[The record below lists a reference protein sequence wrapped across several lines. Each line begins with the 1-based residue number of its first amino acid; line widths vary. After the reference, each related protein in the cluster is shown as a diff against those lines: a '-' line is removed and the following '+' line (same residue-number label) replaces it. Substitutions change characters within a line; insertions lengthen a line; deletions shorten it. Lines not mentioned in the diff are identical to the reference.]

1 MVTVDASATAVDGV
15 TLVTVTL
22 TGDGVARRV
31 RVEQQLDGPVWPP
44 RREGRPA
51 DGWDE
56 RGYEGVV
63 PADERLAL
71 GYATPAPPAESPVAI
86 TEKEPASEDT
96 DGRPTEPAEV
106 VRMLGDPAPP
116 RDAVPLP
123 AESRSASETASD
135 GPTSGRETGGV
146 AAATGS
152 ETADCPSAND
162 SDSSECRM
170 SLRRDSQQY
179 ESASGL
185 SADDATATGAAG
197 DSHAKTPVA
206 AWFERVE
213 GRLATVERLGE
224 VDTVPTATAALRAA
238 GGLEGARE
246 TARAVEADRRR
257 LLAVAQRAQVLAARA
272 EAVDV
277 PVATLERL
285 A

>member
-1 MVTVDASATAVDGV
+1 LGLSFGIGCGDDGSRQGEDSEWTPASDTGEPLYVSVSADSGGGGYVPTIVEKTTRGPGRPPCETA
-15 TLVTVTL
+15 
-22 TGDGVARRV
+22 A
-31 RVEQQLDGPVWPP
+31 DGP
-44 RREGRPA
+44 
-51 DGWDE
+51 
-56 RGYEGVV
+56 
-63 PADERLAL
+63 
-71 GYATPAPPAESPVAI
+71 
-86 TEKEPASEDT
+86 
-96 DGRPTEPAEV
+96 
-106 VRMLGDPAPP
+106 M
-116 RDAVPLP
+116 
-123 AESRSASETASD
+123 
-135 GPTSGRETGGV
+135 SGGETGGV

-152 ETADCPSAND
+152 ETADCPSTND
-162 SDSSECRM
+162 SDTSECRM

-257 LLAVAQRAQVLAARA
+257 LLAVAQRAQALAARA